1 MSDRTRM
8 NRPRMRLAGMLG
20 EAWRDLITGTSHAC
34 ALAVGLACLMAL
46 LAGAD
51 WLTIAAIQKQT
62 DEYVAS
68 GGSTWIME
76 YNNRI
81 DGAACDRLASL
92 DGVQAAG
99 AVRQTD
105 RKMTFAALPSTGV
118 PVMEITPGAANVF
131 MLSTT
136 GTGWGS
142 GAGVQAASESSAATG
157 AGVSAGTLAPRTS
170 VDVAGTFTGGVL
182 LSKEAAAPFAVST
195 GQTLALKDGRNVT
208 VAGVFDWPDDGRKS
222 GFSYAALTPVPA
234 DSEAAFNQCWV
245 RAWPETENLESLLR
259 LAGEGTATGTEAER
273 PQIYKLN
280 TSKGSVLDST
290 ALFEMRLTVYA
301 PWIALAAALVLGY
314 IATRMRKLEMASA
327 LHCGVPKTALLMQIA
342 LETLVWA
349 VAGVLLASPLLA
361 WVWLE
366 NRGDEAAALTDT
378 LLRVPVA
385 AVVGVM
391 LGACVAVLL
400 TRESHL
406 LKYFKN
412 R

>member
-1 MSDRTRM
+1 MNGMTRT
-8 NRPRMRLAGMLG
+8 NRPYMRLAGMLG
-20 EAWRDLITGTSHAC
+20 EAWRDLVTGTSHAC

-81 DGAACDRLASL
+81 DGAACDRLVSL

-105 RKMTFAALPSTGV
+105 QKMTFAALPSTGV
-118 PVMEITPGAANVF
+118 PVLEITPGAANVF

-142 GAGVQAASESSAATG
+142 GAGGVADAASGSVGTSSEKAAGADDG
-157 AGVSAGTLAPRTS
+157 AGTSAT
-170 VDVAGTFTGGVL
+170 VVNGVL
-182 LSKEAAAPFAVST
+182 LSKEAADPFTVSA

-234 DSEAAFNQCWV
+234 DSESAFSQCWV
-245 RAWPETENLESLLR
+245 RAWPETDNLESLLR
-259 LAGEGTATGTEAER
+259 LAGEGAAADAGTER

-280 TSKGSVLDST
+280 TSKGSALDS
-290 ALFEMRLTVYA
+290 AGLFGARLTVYA
-301 PWIALAAALVLGY
+301 PWIALAAALALGY

-327 LHCGVPKTALLMQIA
+327 LHCGVPKTALLVQIE
-342 LETLVWA
+342 LETLVCA
-349 VAGVLLASPLLA
+349 VAGVLLVSPLLG

-366 NRGDEAAALTDT
+366 NADAEAAALTDT

-385 AVVGVM
+385 AMVGVM
-391 LGACVAVLL
+391 LGACMAVLL

>member
-1 MSDRTRM
+1 M
-8 NRPRMRLAGMLG
+8 NRPHMRLAGMLG

-76 YNNRI
+76 YNNRV

-142 GAGVQAASESSAATG
+142 GAAVASNAASGSAVASGAESIVAGGGTSAA
-157 AGVSAGTLAPRTS
+157 P
-170 VDVAGTFTGGVL
+170 VDGVL
-182 LSKEAAAPFAVST
+182 LSKEAADPFAVSA

-280 TSKGSVLDST
+280 TSKGSALDSA
-290 ALFEMRLTVYA
+290 ALFGARLTAYT

-327 LHCGVPKTALLMQIA
+327 LHCGVPKMALLMQIG

-349 VAGVLLASPLLA
+349 VAGVLLVSPLLA

-366 NRGDEAAALTDT
+366 NRGDEAAALTDV

-391 LGACVAVLL
+391 LGACAAVLL